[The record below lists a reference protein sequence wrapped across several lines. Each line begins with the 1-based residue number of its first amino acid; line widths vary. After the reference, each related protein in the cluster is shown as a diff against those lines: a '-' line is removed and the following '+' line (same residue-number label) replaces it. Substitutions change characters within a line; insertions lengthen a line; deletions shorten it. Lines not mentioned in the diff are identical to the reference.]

1 MKKTTLFLII
11 LGVCSSLWSQKPV
24 KLTASEIYHEIQKLN
39 FLGSVLY
46 VAAHPDDENT
56 RLISYMANH
65 QKARTAYLSLTR
77 GDGGQ
82 NLIGPELREL
92 LGVIR
97 TQELIEA
104 RKIDGGEQ
112 FFTRA
117 NDFGFSK
124 VPSETLKIWDKDQ
137 VMEDMIY
144 LIRKFRPDIII
155 NRFDHRSPGTTH
167 GHHTS
172 SAMLS
177 LEIFE
182 QTNNPKIH
190 PQQLNSVSV
199 WQPKRLFFNTS
210 WWFYG
215 GREQFNKADKSQL
228 INFETG
234 VYYPLFGKSNQEIAS
249 LSRSQHQSQGFGSTG
264 SRGEDIEY
272 LELIRGDMPSDKKNL
287 FEGIDTSWKRI
298 KGGAAIG
305 KILEGVEKNYNF
317 TSPSNSLPELMKA
330 YQLIQKL
337 EDKHWREVKT
347 TEIKKIIYA
356 CAGLF
361 LEGVAERQR
370 FTPGSDL
377 PIRVEAINRSPV
389 PIQLKQITVLPSG
402 AKHLQNKPLQNNV
415 SENTEIIDLLPKSLA
430 YTHPYWLEK
439 EGTLGM
445 YRVDEQHLIGLPDI
459 QREVKLLFELEI
471 SGTPITF
478 EKEVIYK
485 YNDPVHGEVY
495 RPLDLVPAVSIS
507 FKEKVVIFRKNQ
519 PQSITVTVKAA
530 KDAIEGS
537 LSLETPDGWTISPL
551 QIPFSI
557 EKMGMETALT
567 FTVTPSETAD
577 ETQVGV
583 RARINNQIYNRE
595 QILLEYDHIARQQV
609 LLPATAKWI
618 PLEIKTYGEKIA
630 YIMGAG
636 DEIPQYLSQMGYSV
650 SVLKP
655 DQITPES
662 LKPFQVIMMGI
673 RAYNTVEEL
682 ALKQKYLLEHVKQ
695 GNTMIVQYNTTGR
708 LVTPNIAPF
717 PLKISRDRVTEEDA
731 PVVFLAPEHRV
742 LNHPNKITAEDF
754 TGWVQEQGLYYP
766 NEWDPIF
773 TPILSSHDEGESPK
787 KGGLLVAPYG
797 KGYYIYTS
805 LSFFR
810 ELPAGVTG
818 AYRLLANL
826 ISINSEAHEQGK

>member
-1 MKKTTLFLII
+1 MKKTTLLLILFGI
-11 LGVCSSLWSQKPV
+11 CSQVWSQKPA

-112 FFTRA
+112 LFTRA

-124 VPSETLKIWDKDQ
+124 VPAETLRIWDKDQ
-137 VMEDMIY
+137 VMEDMIF
-144 LIRKFRPDIII
+144 LVRKFRPDIII

-177 LEIFE
+177 LDIFE
-182 QTNNPKIH
+182 QTADPTIY
-190 PQQLNSVSV
+190 PEQLKTVSL

-228 INFETG
+228 VNFETG
-234 VYYPLFGKSNQEIAS
+234 AYYPLFGKSNQEIAS

-272 LELIRGDMPSDKKNL
+272 LELIKGEMPSDKKNL

-298 KGGAAIG
+298 KDGAAIG

-317 TSPSNSLPELMKA
+317 TNPSASLPELMKA
-330 YQLIQKL
+330 FQRIQQL
-337 EDKHWREVKT
+337 EDTHWREVKT
-347 TEIKKIIYA
+347 NEIKKIIYA

-361 LEGVAERQR
+361 LEGVADRQH
-370 FTPGSDL
+370 FTPGATL
-377 PIRVEAINRSPV
+377 PLRIEAINRSPV
-389 PIQLKQITVLPSG
+389 SINLRSITLLPSHEKHPQQIT
-402 AKHLQNKPLQNNV
+402 LQNNS
-415 SENTEIIDLLPKSLA
+415 SENIEINYILPKNLH

-445 YRVDEQHLIGLPDI
+445 YRVDEQQLIGLPDI
-459 QREVKLLFELEI
+459 QREVKLSFELEI
-471 SGTPITF
+471 LGIPITY

-485 YNDPVHGEVY
+485 YNDPVKGEVY
-495 RPLDLVPAVSIS
+495 RPLDIVPEVSLRYQD
-507 FKEKVVIFRKNQ
+507 KVVIFRKNQ
-519 PQSITVTVKAA
+519 PQSITVVVKAGRNNV
-530 KDAIEGS
+530 EGS
-537 LSLETPDGWTISPL
+537 LVLQTPKNWKVTPSTLPFSLE
-551 QIPFSI
+551 
-557 EKMGMETALT
+557 KMNMETSLT
-567 FTVTPSETAD
+567 FTVTAEETAE
-577 ETQVGV
+577 ETQVGLKAV
-583 RARINNQIYNRE
+583 VNNTTFQRE

-609 LLPATAKWI
+609 LIAASAKWI
-618 PLEIKTYGEKIA
+618 PLEIKTFGENIA

-636 DEIPQYLSQMGYSV
+636 DEVPQYLSQMGYNV
-650 SVLKP
+650 TLVKP
-655 DQITPES
+655 EHITAEN

-673 RAYNTVEEL
+673 RAYKTVEEL
-682 ALKQKYLLEHVKQ
+682 AFKQKILLEHVEQ
-695 GNTMIVQYNTTGR
+695 GATMIVQYNTAGK
-708 LVTPNIAPF
+708 LVTPNMAPYR
-717 PLKISRDRVTEEDA
+717 LKISRDRVTEEDA
-731 PVVFLAPEHRV
+731 PVHFLAPEHQV
-742 LNHPNKITAEDF
+742 LNYPNTITAADF

-766 NEWDPIF
+766 NEWDPAF
-773 TPILSSHDEGESPK
+773 TPILSSQDEGETPK
-787 KGGLLVAPYG
+787 KGALLVAPYG
-797 KGYYIYTS
+797 KGYYIYTG

-818 AYRLLANL
+818 AYRLLANM
-826 ISINSEAHEQGK
+826 ISINSDAYEQGK